1 MWQKFKEQIP
11 AVILTALL
19 VIGGAFWLHQQT
31 VNEMA
36 KQQAE
41 IAPLR
46 EQSDAQKAA
55 LEENQRQLA
64 DMKKTLVDAIG
75 RRDADVFRTDAEV
88 QKMNAERM
96 EQLAEAIAKK
106 VQPYNPLPKSP
117 EEAERMQ
124 NEQVDK
130 VSSRMTQR
138 IQPILAEMANDQHLT
153 RESITQ
159 YSQRISEQVGT
170 VLTNEITRN
179 QTLNNNLQQ
188 TQAVAQDALKL
199 SHEITALYL
208 SSFKD
213 QGLIT
218 RLLSLPANVVKD
230 AASLSIVSSS
240 DRKRV
245 EESLVARMQEI
256 ETRLMEIRTQ
266 NPDANTPMPAATP
279 ASVTPAPKPTSHPQ
293 RPAADGQSTAQR
305 QYPADDESSKPRVPT
320 RGFFVDGPQSTPY
333 WLVILNEVK
342 DPPDRT

>member
-31 VNEMA
+31 VNEMSA

-41 IAPLR
+41 LAPLR
-46 EQSDAQKAA
+46 EKTDALTAS
-55 LEENQRQLA
+55 LDENRRQLG
-64 DMKKTLVDAIG
+64 DMRKTLTDAVA
-75 RRDADVFRTDAEV
+75 RRDADIFKTDSEV
-88 QKMNAERM
+88 QKMNSERM
-96 EQLAEAIAKK
+96 DQLAEAIAKK

-130 VSSRMTQR
+130 VSTRMTQR

-153 RESITQ
+153 RDSISQ
-159 YSQRISEQVGT
+159 YSQRISDQVGN
-170 VLTNEITRN
+170 VLATELTRN

-188 TQAVAQDALKL
+188 TQAAAQDALKL

-230 AASLSIVSSS
+230 AATLSIVSSS
-240 DRKRV
+240 DRKKV
-245 EESLVARMQEI
+245 EENLVSKMNEI
-256 ETRLMEIRTQ
+256 EKRLVELHAA
-266 NPDANTPMPAATP
+266 NPDANTAITPSAAPAQASAPTP
-279 ASVTPAPKPTSHPQ
+279 TAHPQ
-293 RPAADGQSTAQR
+293 RPSGDSQAKQ
-305 QYPADDESSKPRVPT
+305 
-320 RGFFVDGPQSTPY
+320 
-333 WLVILNEVK
+333 
-342 DPPDRT
+342 